1 MRRRDSMSRF
11 ISLSSTNRTLGIPYS
26 PRPYTREATGFQSD
40 WRTANFSRLLK
51 RPSRLKSALHGHLW
65 PGTLFAEAKMTD
77 SMSTVKGL
85 ARTLNLLIVLAL
97 LHSSPLLTAGLADD
111 IAVVVRADTPVDDM
125 SLSDIRKLLLG
136 DRQFWNGTL
145 RVTLLIREPGARER
159 DVVLKNIYRMNEAE
173 FRRYWIEKIFRAE
186 AQTGPKIAYSND
198 MATQLVAAIPG
209 SIAFVDASRIPKNL
223 KELKID
229 GRLPGEK
236 GYALK

>member
-1 MRRRDSMSRF
+1 MG
-11 ISLSSTNRTLGIPYS
+11 TYG
-26 PRPYTREATGFQSD
+26 A
-40 WRTANFSRLLK
+40 
-51 RPSRLKSALHGHLW
+51 
-65 PGTLFAEAKMTD
+65 GTLFVEAKMTD

-125 SLSDIRKLLLG
+125 SLGDIRKLLLG